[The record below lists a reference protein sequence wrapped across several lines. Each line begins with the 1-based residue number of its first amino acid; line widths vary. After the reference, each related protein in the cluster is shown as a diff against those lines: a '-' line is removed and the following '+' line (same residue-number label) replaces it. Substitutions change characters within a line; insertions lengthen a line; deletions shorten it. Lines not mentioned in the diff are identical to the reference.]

1 MKACTV
7 GIGIIPINGFKPLAV
22 LGSGFFVNS
31 QGFVMTAAHVFE
43 SCKYVYEEF
52 ARNHVKTFVGAIQVN
67 LETNAFDINV
77 LPLNIIKTSKTEV
90 KSVLGIEN
98 IDIGIG
104 IPKDYSKTVPFLE
117 IKNPSSSNLYHEII
131 MSGYPGGDKSLNI
144 NENDGM
150 RLSPITQFGRIT
162 GFMPT
167 DNTPI
172 PWGLQTDI
180 IGTGGSSGS
189 PLVDLSDGKVVGIA
203 QKVLSSTV
211 EGKFKGF
218 TKDSIPKNITG
229 IFNATT
235 KIGLVYGITSFYFKG
250 LHEKVKEDYEKG
262 VEKTQYTIMGT
273 GASLI
278 KLKTGRLDI
287 VKT

>member
-1 MKACTV
+1 MKACRV

-172 PWGLQTDI
+172 PWGFKQIEAIESPHQVSNLTSINNNRLCLMPDSRGVGQEQAYSKRFAKVTLTLPN
-180 IGTGGSSGS
+180 IG
-189 PLVDLSDGKVVGIA
+189 
-203 QKVLSSTV
+203 
-211 EGKFKGF
+211 
-218 TKDSIPKNITG
+218 
-229 IFNATT
+229 
-235 KIGLVYGITSFYFKG
+235 IGLMCR
-250 LHEKVKEDYEKG
+250 L
-262 VEKTQYTIMGT
+262 
-273 GASLI
+273 ALARN
-278 KLKTGRLDI
+278 LGR
-287 VKT
+287 